1 MNLIIAAEKN
11 IIAVWHCV
19 SIYICVP
26 VPINVI
32 LRFEKNMQAKN
43 CLNVCSGGILHFTE
57 LVFSLKNECDQYK
70 ALY

>member
-1 MNLIIAAEKN
+1 
-11 IIAVWHCV
+11 
-19 SIYICVP
+19 
-26 VPINVI
+26 
-32 LRFEKNMQAKN
+32 MQAKN